1 MMRILSQILVNAF
14 LLWVVAQIVPG
25 IRFDGSIV
33 ALLILGLIF
42 GIVNAIIKPIVSLLT
57 LPLTILTL
65 GLFALVV
72 NALMLMLTSAFSPSY
87 AVDGFFAALLGSI
100 VISILSTVLNRF
112 IRK

>member
-1 MMRILSQILVNAF
+1 MMRIISHIVVNAF

-25 IRFDGSIV
+25 IRFDGSIA
-33 ALLILGLIF
+33 ALLLLGLIF
-42 GIVNAIIKPIVSLLT
+42 GIVNAVIKPIVLLLT

-87 AVDGFFAALLGSI
+87 AVDGFLAALLGSI
-100 VISILSTVLNRF
+100 VISILSAILNHLV
-112 IRK
+112 RK

>member
-1 MMRILSQILVNAF
+1 MMRVISQILVNAF
-14 LLWVVAQIVPG
+14 MLWVVAQIIPG
-25 IRFDGSIV
+25 IRFDGSIT

-42 GIVNAIIKPIVSLLT
+42 GIVNAVIKPILFILT

-87 AVDGFFAALLGSI
+87 AVDGFFSALLGSI
-100 VISILSTVLNRF
+100 LISILSAGLNSLMR
-112 IRK
+112 R